1 MHSIEPFKRGLKR
14 AAKHCMRPL
23 CKACKQRPCAVN
35 YHKAN
40 KVFYRS
46 QCEQC
51 VRYKGKSMG
60 MPKWQQSGYVKKTE
74 CDKCAHKSK
83 HAQQFNVFHVDG
95 NLNNCRFNNLKTVC
109 ANCQR
114 VLQSQGIKWV
124 QGDLVPDF

>member
-1 MHSIEPFKRGLKR
+1 
-14 AAKHCMRPL
+14 MRPL

-46 QCEQC
+46 QCELC

-60 MPKWQQSGYVKKTE
+60 QPKWQQSGYVKKNE
-74 CDKCAHKSK
+74 CDKCAFKSR

-95 NLNNCRFNNLKTVC
+95 NLNNCRFSNLKTVC

-114 VLQSQGIKWV
+114 VLQAQGIKWV